1 MFESNR
7 DIVVESIV
15 ASGEFVEV
23 RGRIDEDDFQAVY
36 DSFDDHVG
44 QGQ

>member
-15 ASGEFVEV
+15 ATGEFVEE

-36 DSFDDHVG
+36 DFFDYQVG